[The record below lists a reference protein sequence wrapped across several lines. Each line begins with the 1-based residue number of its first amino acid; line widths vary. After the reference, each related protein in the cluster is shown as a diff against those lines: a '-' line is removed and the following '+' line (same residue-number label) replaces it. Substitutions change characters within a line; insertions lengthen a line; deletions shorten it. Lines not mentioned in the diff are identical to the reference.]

1 VEPRRRDDDPTP
13 DDAYDTVIEPA
24 GAGPHAHDTLIER
37 PYQNPPD
44 TTTEHHRYPYD
55 PVDEPAEPVRPNAPV
70 EPPAYE
76 HHAAGTGEDVGG
88 RAAAPGEPE
97 SLPPMGAPP
106 RGGAGARNWLILG
119 GVGCTFLL
127 AACLIV
133 GAAAWMLGGIAD
145 PRGDD
150 TDNPISTATTEQIA
164 SDATATPDTP
174 ASTPT
179 ETAEST
185 IPPEPTP
192 EPTIEPEPT
201 EVGATRGNPVPLGEV
216 GTNRAGDWRVRVN
229 EVYRGDEAWQRLL
242 EANPFNWEPED
253 GMEYVLF
260 NVTMTYVGSATVSQH
275 VSSWD
280 FQSTGDAGVKW
291 PHVAVVHP
299 TPELNAG
306 VFQNGETTGWVVV
319 QVRAG
324 ESNPIAVFQPSASW
338 EEEYLL
344 FLALEDGASVPSETA
359 RAAAVNELGTD
370 RANPAPLGEH
380 IVSEVWEL
388 WIIEALRGDAAWEM
402 VQSVSSVNT
411 PPEPGMEYVVVHVG
425 ARNARAGHDTDYI
438 SYALLDL
445 TGDANVLHERPPMVQ
460 PTPGLN
466 YEVYPGGTV
475 DGWIILQAQAGESGL
490 MLVFQAA
497 WWPED
502 IRYLALQ

>member
-1 VEPRRRDDDPTP
+1 
-13 DDAYDTVIEPA
+13 
-24 GAGPHAHDTLIER
+24 
-37 PYQNPPD
+37 
-44 TTTEHHRYPYD
+44 
-55 PVDEPAEPVRPNAPV
+55 
-70 EPPAYE
+70 
-76 HHAAGTGEDVGG
+76 
-88 RAAAPGEPE
+88 
-97 SLPPMGAPP
+97 MGAPV
-106 RGGAGARNWLILG
+106 RGGTGARNWLILG
-119 GVGCTFLL
+119 GVGCAFVL
-127 AACLIV
+127 AACLII
-133 GAAAWMLGGIAD
+133 GAAAWMLGGIGD

-150 TDNPISTATTEQIA
+150 TSSPTEGATDNPITTATTEQTT
-164 SDATATPDTP
+164 SDATPAPDTP
-174 ASTPT
+174 ESTPT

-185 IPPEPTP
+185 IQPEPTS

-216 GTNRAGDWRVRVN
+216 GTNRAGDWQARIN

-242 EANPFNWEPED
+242 EANPFNWEPEP
-253 GMEYVLF
+253 GMEYILF
-260 NVTMTYVGSATVSQH
+260 NATMTYVGSATASQQVST
-275 VSSWD
+275 WD
-280 FQSTGDAGVKW
+280 FQSTGDSGVKW

-344 FLALEDGASVPSETA
+344 FLALEDGASVPSQTA
-359 RAAAVNELGTD
+359 RAAAVNDLGTD

-380 IVSEVWEL
+380 VVSEAWEL
-388 WIIEALRGDAAWEM
+388 WVIEALRGDAAWEM
-402 VQSVSSVNT
+402 VQAVSTVNT

-425 ARNARAGHDTDYI
+425 ARNARAGHGTDYI

-445 TGDANVLHERPPMVQ
+445 TGGANVLHERPPMVQ

-466 YEVYPGGTV
+466 YEVYPGGSV

-490 MLVFQAA
+490 MLVFQAV